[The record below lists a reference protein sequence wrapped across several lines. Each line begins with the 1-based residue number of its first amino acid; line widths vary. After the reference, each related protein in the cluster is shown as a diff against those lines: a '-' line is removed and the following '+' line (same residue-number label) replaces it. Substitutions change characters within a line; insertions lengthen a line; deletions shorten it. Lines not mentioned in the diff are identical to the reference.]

1 MLLELPTING
11 DRDYNRPLNIVD
23 LRGQL
28 WSRIVIDVNE
38 GNERIYTEVKD
49 YRLIEDVPT
58 LTCNTSKLVSITD
71 QGELYDLYQ
80 RRIIPI
86 VHDSDRQPEIRQS
99 PGRVLQVYDTTFG
112 NTDGVIILDDKGE
125 VGHCYRGGYRI
136 FALGVKMMV
145 PSTWDSLI
153 YLTNRGNWRYFEQGH
168 SCDIEGDDLPRYDDI
183 VVVRYNTVITSSGMF
198 RIESNYHGYKTEEC
212 SVVNGDNGECEE
224 CNGEGCE
231 DDNDPRLYA
240 KMTLTSGVIDWDGR
254 YILTSNRTVN
264 RLTCR
269 VDDLSH
275 SINIGKD
282 IYCRW
287 LLEYDQLW
295 VKFVEFGD
303 HYGLLN
309 NQGKIFLFRRGQK
322 TEDEPELLE
331 LELPPDCIMGISNS
345 ARVKSS
351 RNVAE
356 VE

>member
-11 DRDYNRPLNIVD
+11 DRDDKRPLNIVD

-28 WSRIVIDVNE
+28 WSRLVIENE
-38 GNERIYTEVKD
+38 TYTEVKE
-49 YRLIEDVPT
+49 YHLIDAPA
-58 LTCNTSKLVSITD
+58 LTCNTSKLMSITD

-80 RRIIPI
+80 RRI
-86 VHDSDRQPEIRQS
+86 HASS
-99 PGRVLQVYDTTFG
+99 LGRVLQVYDKTFG
-112 NTDGVIILDDKGE
+112 NTNGVIILDDKGE
-125 VGHCYRGGYRI
+125 VGHYHHSGYHLFTRN
-136 FALGVKMMV
+136 VKMMV
-145 PSTWDSLI
+145 PSTWGSLI
-153 YLTNRGNWRYFEQGH
+153 YLTNRGNWRYFEQGY
-168 SCDIEGDDLPRYDDI
+168 SCEIEGDDLPRYEDI
-183 VVVRYNTVITSSGMF
+183 IAVRNNVVITSSGMF
-198 RIESNYHGYKTEEC
+198 TIKSDYHGYKAGEC
-212 SVVNGDNGECEE
+212 NVVNGENGKCEK
-224 CNGEGCE
+224 CNDEGCE

-240 KMTLTSGVIDWDGR
+240 KMTLTPDVIDWDGR
-254 YILTSNRTVN
+254 YILTSNRTVH
-264 RLTCR
+264 RLACR

-351 RNVAE
+351 RKVAE